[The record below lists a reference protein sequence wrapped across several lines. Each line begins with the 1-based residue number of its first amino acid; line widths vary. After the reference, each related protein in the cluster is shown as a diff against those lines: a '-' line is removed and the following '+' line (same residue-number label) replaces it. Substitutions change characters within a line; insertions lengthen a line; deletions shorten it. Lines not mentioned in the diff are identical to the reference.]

1 MGVQV
6 QARAQGEVGA
16 AVAGRARD
24 TCLRATSSGGLWF
37 GSAEYRCKRA
47 LGTPGEVA
55 LVLYGPDTHFR
66 KVLAFMN
73 DWVGF
78 THSPVLVLIFEL
90 PATVGGTLQ
99 RKS

>member
-24 TCLRATSSGGLWF
+24 TCWPATIF
-37 GSAEYRCKRA
+37 R
-47 LGTPGEVA
+47 GTLVRFRGVWA
-55 LVLYGPDTHFR
+55 LVLYGPSTHFR
-66 KVLAFMN
+66 KVLTFMN